1 MATDNR
7 DEAQMRSSEQA
18 LLEVLRRRTG
28 APELRYARPP
38 VRLAGGFWAEILAV
52 RLEGAPPELDR
63 DLIVRI
69 MPDETTAQ
77 RETIVQAGVVAQGFP
92 APPIRLAGGP
102 DDGLGRAY
110 MVMDFATGRPPLA
123 GLEGRAF
130 LADLPRIVIKLP
142 DLLARVSAQLHA
154 LDPGPVRASLESV
167 SGAVFDV
174 WTALEHL
181 KRLALAADRPD
192 LAGVASWMESHSPP
206 VEPAVICHGDLHP
219 FNLLVDGDMITVIDW
234 SVALVAH
241 PAFDLGYTSMI
252 LAMPPLSLPGA
263 LRRIVRAGG
272 RGMSRRFL
280 SAYRRHASSTVEIT
294 GGVLDWYT
302 GLHCLRALVEAADW
316 VYAGTVAQRQ
326 GHPWLTL
333 APEMATRLSLLS
345 GRSIRPLQ
353 T

>member
-1 MATDNR
+1 MPA
-7 DEAQMRSSEQA
+7 SEEA

-38 VRLAGGFWAEILAV
+38 VRLTGGFWAEILAV

-63 DLIVRI
+63 ELIVRI
-69 MPDETTAQ
+69 MPDETTAK
-77 RETIVQAGVVAQGFP
+77 RETIVQGGVVAQGFP

-110 MVMDFATGRPPLA
+110 MVMDHATGRPPLA

-130 LADLPRIVIKLP
+130 LADLPRTVTKLP

-154 LDPGPVRASLESV
+154 LDPSPVRASLASM

-174 WTALEHL
+174 WSALGYLE
-181 KRLALAADRPD
+181 RQALAADRPD
-192 LAGVASWMESHSPP
+192 LAGVASWMESQSPP

-219 FNLLVDGDMITVIDW
+219 FNLLVDGDMVTVIDW

-252 LAMPPLSLPGA
+252 LAMPPLSMPRA
-263 LRRIVRAGG
+263 LRPIVRAGG

-280 SAYRRHASSTVEIT
+280 KAYRRCASSPTEVT
-294 GGVLDWYT
+294 SGVLDWYA
-302 GLHCLRALVEAADW
+302 GLHCLRALVEAAGW
-316 VYAGTVAQRQ
+316 VYAGTIAERQ

-333 APEMATRLSLLS
+333 APEMASRLSRLT
-345 GRSIRPLQ
+345 GRPIRPLQ